1 MRSFSAEFWRDDVR
15 IVRGQNRS
23 KHPGDVPQLVELW
36 KNSATSIQ
44 KDPSKQESINENKL
58 LVKHHN
64 KTDRILARKLRNLQ
78 EFAQAYHL
86 DLSRDDDRCLRSKA
100 ARHNV
105 QRMARDI
112 MASIKEANQL
122 NFDQFVAQLGRNHR
136 QSRVQTFYQELLE
149 VMPPKWKEIFEQE
162 QSV

>member
-1 MRSFSAEFWRDDVR
+1 M
-15 IVRGQNRS
+15 
-23 KHPGDVPQLVELW
+23 
-36 KNSATSIQ
+36 
-44 KDPSKQESINENKL
+44 L
-58 LVKHHN
+58 LKHHN
-64 KTDRILARKLRNLQ
+64 KADLILARKLQNLQ

-86 DLSRDDDRCLRSKA
+86 DLSLDDDRCLRSKA

-112 MASIKEANQL
+112 LASIKEANQL
-122 NFDQFVAQLGRNHR
+122 NFDQFVAQLGRSHR

-162 QSV
+162 QLV